1 MRIRLFVLALA
12 FFAAGC
18 STTSGSTRV
27 AHEGP
32 WIQPSAEFQRQIDQ
46 HAARLPYLQKLDDFV
61 AEIQWFVGAGEPAY
75 ATLLELAASTDTKV
89 SGAALAALG
98 SMNDARLVPHL
109 DQLPWP
115 AEDQAR
121 ARYERARCHLK
132 LGDWSHV
139 GVLIDGLGDG
149 DLYARSLCFRALN
162 QATGE
167 SFDYHPKAEVA
178 VREASMARWSE
189 WAARTGADV
198 LQQR

>member
-1 MRIRLFVLALA
+1 MRLRLFVLALA
-12 FFAAGC
+12 LFAVAC
-18 STTSGSTRV
+18 STTSGSTRA
-27 AHEGP
+27 AHQGP
-32 WIQPSAEFQRQIDQ
+32 WIQPSADFQRQMDQ

-75 ATLLELAASTDTKV
+75 GTLLELAACEDTKV

-109 DQLPWP
+109 EAIPWP

-121 ARYERARCHLK
+121 ACYERARCHMK

-139 GVLIDGLGDG
+139 DVLIAGLGDE
-149 DLYARSLCFRALN
+149 DLYARSLCFRALH

-167 SFDYHPKAEVA
+167 SFGYHPKAEVA
-178 VREASMARWSE
+178 VREASRARWSE
-189 WAARTGADV
+189 WAARVDGDE
-198 LQQR
+198 LQER